1 MKEKTMLTRKFAF
14 AVLGVAMTTAA
25 ALAHAPEKGKNGGQQ
40 VDAGNYHVEAVVKGN
55 TINLFITDHGEQPVS
70 TKGFK
75 ATAVLIVKGKPAQI
89 TLAPRGEN
97 ILTGTSAVELAAP
110 VRGAIQIT
118 NNENQTV
125 QAKF

>member
-1 MKEKTMLTRKFAF
+1 MLMRKISF
-14 AVLGVAMTTAA
+14 AVLGAALIAGA

-55 TINLFITDHGEQPVS
+55 TIDVFVTGHDEKPVS

-75 ATAVLIVKGKPAQI
+75 GTAVLIVKGKPAQI
-89 TLAPRGEN
+89 VLAPRGEN
-97 ILTGTSAVELAAP
+97 ILTGTSPVELAAP
-110 VRGAIQIT
+110 IRGAIQIT
-118 NNENQTV
+118 NSDNQTV

>member
-1 MKEKTMLTRKFAF
+1 MPTRTLSLA
-14 AVLGVAMTTAA
+14 ALGFVMIVGA
-25 ALAHAPEKGKNGGQQ
+25 ALAHAPAKGKNGGQQ

-55 TINLFITDHGEQPVS
+55 TIDVFITDHDEKPIS

-89 TLAPRGEN
+89 SLAPRGDN
-97 ILTGTSAVELAAP
+97 MLTGTSAVELSVP
-110 VRGAIQIT
+110 IRGAIQIT
-118 NNENQTV
+118 NNESQTV

>member
-1 MKEKTMLTRKFAF
+1 MSIKSLALALAAALMLS
-14 AVLGVAMTTAA
+14 GA

-40 VDAGNYHVEAVVKGN
+40 TDAGNYHVEVVARGN
-55 TINLFITDHGEQPVS
+55 TVDVFVTDHSEAAVS

-75 ATAVLIVKGKPAQI
+75 GTAILVVKGKAQRI
-89 TLAPRGEN
+89 MLAPRGEN
-97 ILTGTSAVELAAP
+97 VLTGTSPVEIAAP

-118 NNENQTV
+118 NTDNDTV

>member
-1 MKEKTMLTRKFAF
+1 MMTKKLSLAF
-14 AVLGVAMTTAA
+14 LGAALIAGA

-55 TINLFITDHGEQPVS
+55 TIDVFITDHSEKPVP

-75 ATAVLIVKGKPAQI
+75 GTAVLIVKGKPAQI
-89 TLAPRGEN
+89 SLAPRGEN

-110 VRGAIQIT
+110 IRGAVQIT
-118 NNENQTV
+118 NNDGQTV

>member
-1 MKEKTMLTRKFAF
+1 MSIKSAALALAAALMLS
-14 AVLGVAMTTAA
+14 GA

-40 VDAGNYHVEAVVKGN
+40 TDAGNYHVEVVARGN
-55 TINLFITDHGEQPVS
+55 TVDVFVTDHSEAAVS

-75 ATAVLIVKGKPAQI
+75 GTAILVVKGKAQRI
-89 TLAPRGEN
+89 MLAPRGEN
-97 ILTGTSAVELAAP
+97 VLTGTSPVEIAAP

-118 NNENQTV
+118 NTDNDTV

>member
-1 MKEKTMLTRKFAF
+1 MVTNKLSVAILGAVIIAGAAF
-14 AVLGVAMTTAA
+14 
-25 ALAHAPEKGKNGGQQ
+25 AHAPEKGKNGGQQ
-40 VDAGNYHVEAVVKGN
+40 VDAGNYHIEAVVRGN
-55 TINLFITDHGEQPVS
+55 TIDVFITDHSETPVS

-97 ILTGTSAVELAAP
+97 VLTGTSAVELAAP
-110 VRGAIQIT
+110 IRGAIQIT
-118 NNENQTV
+118 DNENQTV

>member
-1 MKEKTMLTRKFAF
+1 MITRKFAY
-14 AVLGVAMTTAA
+14 AILGAGMIAGS
-25 ALAHAPEKGKNGGQQ
+25 ALAHAPETGKNGGQQ

-55 TINLFITDHGEQPVS
+55 TLDIFITDHGEKPVS

-75 ATAVLIVKGKPAQI
+75 ATAVLVVKGKAQQI

-97 ILTGTSAVELAAP
+97 VLTGTSPVELAAP
-110 VRGAIQIT
+110 IRGAIRIT
-118 NNENQTV
+118 NDENQTM

>member
-1 MKEKTMLTRKFAF
+1 MFARNVAF
-14 AVLGVAMTTAA
+14 GMIGALAIAGV

-55 TINLFITDHGEQPVS
+55 TINVFITDHSETPVA

-75 ATAVLIVKGKPAQI
+75 GTAVLIVKGKPAQI
-89 TLAPRGEN
+89 TLAPRGDN
-97 ILTGTSAVELAAP
+97 VLTGTSPVELAAP
-110 VRGAIQIT
+110 IRGAIQIT
-118 NNENQTV
+118 NTDNQTV

>member
-1 MKEKTMLTRKFAF
+1 MTKNLSLA
-14 AVLGVAMTTAA
+14 ALGVVLITGAA
-25 ALAHAPEKGKNGGQQ
+25 FAHAPEKGKNGGQQ

-55 TINLFITDHGEQPVS
+55 TLDVFVTDHGEKPVS

-75 ATAVLIVKGKPAQI
+75 GTAILVVSGKPAKI
-89 TLAPRGEN
+89 TLAPRGDN
-97 ILTGTSAVELAAP
+97 VLTGTSPVELAAP

-118 NNENQTV
+118 NGDNETV

>member
-1 MKEKTMLTRKFAF
+1 MLMRKLSFA
-14 AVLGVAMTTAA
+14 ALGAALVAGA

-55 TINLFITDHGEQPVS
+55 TLDVFITDHGETPVA

-75 ATAVLIVKGKPAQI
+75 GTAVLIVKGKPAKI

-97 ILTGTSAVELAAP
+97 VLTGTSPVELAAP
-110 VRGAIQIT
+110 IRGAIQIT
-118 NNENQTV
+118 NDQNETV

>member
-1 MKEKTMLTRKFAF
+1 MMKIISTAF
-14 AVLGVAMTTAA
+14 ACAVLIAGA

-55 TINLFITDHGEQPVS
+55 TLDVFVTDHGEKPVS

-75 ATAVLIVKGKPAQI
+75 GTAVLIVSGKPAKI
-89 TLAPRGEN
+89 TLAPRGDN
-97 ILTGTSAVELAAP
+97 VLTGTAPVELRAP
-110 VRGAIQIT
+110 IRGAIQIT
-118 NNENQTV
+118 NNDNETV

>member
-1 MKEKTMLTRKFAF
+1 MSIRTLALTFI
-14 AVLGVAMTTAA
+14 A
-25 ALAHAPEKGKNGGQQ
+25 ALALAAAAEAHAPPKGKNGGQQ
-40 VDAGNYHVEAVVKGN
+40 TDAGNYHVEVVARGN
-55 TINLFITDHGEQPVS
+55 TLDVFITDHSETAVS

-75 ATAVLIVKGKPAQI
+75 GTAILIVNGKPQRI

-97 ILTGTSAVELAAP
+97 ILTGTSPVELATT

-118 NNENQTV
+118 NTDNETV

>member
-1 MKEKTMLTRKFAF
+1 MLMRKLSF
-14 AVLGVAMTTAA
+14 AVLGAVLVAGA
-25 ALAHAPEKGKNGGQQ
+25 ALAHAPAKGKNGGQQ

-55 TINLFITDHGEQPVS
+55 TIDVFVTDHGEAPVS

-75 ATAVLIVKGKPAQI
+75 GTAVLIVKGKPAKI

-97 ILTGTSAVELAAP
+97 VLTGTSSIELATP
-110 VRGAIQIT
+110 IRGAIQIT
-118 NNENQTV
+118 NDENQTV